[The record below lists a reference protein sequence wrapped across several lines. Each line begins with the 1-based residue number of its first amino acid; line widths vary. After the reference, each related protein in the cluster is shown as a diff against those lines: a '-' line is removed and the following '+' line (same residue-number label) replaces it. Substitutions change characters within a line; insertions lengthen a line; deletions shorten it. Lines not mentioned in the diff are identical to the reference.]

1 MTHSLQSLQK
11 ARLAISLVFCLNG
24 FGFANWVVRIPD
36 VKRQLDLSDGVLG
49 LALLAVALG
58 SLMTMPL
65 VGGLAARFGSRPIVA
80 GMLLFFAA
88 SLLLPPLAS
97 NLWWLLPTLVLLGAG
112 NGGIDVVM
120 NVHGSTVERSYPRPI
135 MSSLHAMWSVGGL
148 LGAAFGGLLANQGVS
163 PPVHLFL
170 AALLIVALF
179 AMVWNWLLP
188 ASADRSE
195 KHEAK
200 VVIRPN
206 RVLLLIAL
214 LGVCTTISEGAVA
227 DWGAVYLREGLG
239 TSAGFAALG
248 YAAFQTAMIIM
259 RFLGDGLNL
268 RFGPERLLRV
278 CGAISGFGLGLALLV
293 AQPWA
298 MLVGFACVGVGM
310 SVVFPGMISA
320 AGKMKSLPAGP
331 SIAWVASVAYAGF
344 LAGPPVIGWIAELT
358 SLRFGLALVA
368 LMGLLVMWFA
378 GVVRG
383 EEG

>member
-1 MTHSLQSLQK
+1 MTYPLQSLQK

-36 VKRQLDLSDGVLG
+36 VKRQLVLSDGLLG

-58 SLMTMPL
+58 SLLTMPL
-65 VGGLAARFGSRPIVA
+65 VGGLAARFGSRPVVG
-80 GMLLFFAA
+80 GMLVFFAA
-88 SLLLPPLAS
+88 SLWLPPLAS
-97 NLWWLLPTLVLLGAG
+97 NLLWLLPALVLLGAG
-112 NGGIDVVM
+112 NGGIDVAM
-120 NVHGSTVERSYPRPI
+120 NVHGSTVERNYRRPI

-148 LGAAFGGLLANQGVS
+148 LGAAFGGLLAHQGAS
-163 PPVHLFL
+163 PQLHLLL
-170 AALLIVALF
+170 ASLLMVGLF
-179 AMVWNWLLP
+179 MLVWNWLLP
-188 ASADRSE
+188 AGADQSA

-200 VVIRPN
+200 VVIKPN

-227 DWGAVYLREGLG
+227 DWSAVYLREGLG

-248 YAAFQTAMIIM
+248 YAAFQSAMIAM
-259 RFLGDGLNL
+259 RFLGDSLNL
-268 RFGPERLLRV
+268 RFGPQRLLRV

-298 MLVGFACVGVGM
+298 ILVGFACVGIGM

-320 AGKMKSLPAGP
+320 AGKMKSLPSGP
-331 SIAWVASVAYAGF
+331 AIAWVASVAYAGF

-358 SLRFGLALVA
+358 SLRFGLAVIA
-368 LMGLLVMWFA
+368 LMGLLVMVFA
-378 GVVRG
+378 GVVKG
-383 EEG
+383 ES